1 MNESAQRNIL
11 LKEYIPHKLLKEKNY
26 RSEAAVVIVVNKLG
40 QVLLIQENTDDPRFG
55 RKKGQWN
62 VVTETWRHNER
73 LKQNF
78 QAAIE
83 EELGSIKEL
92 DERLFMIRGSY
103 HEADFGPIGNNPSR
117 AHVMIFRFMDDPE
130 KLPFHPKDPDE
141 ITAYKWVDIK
151 NISWMCNNN
160 ELAPSVSE
168 YVFQLSSSGIICP
181 YNEGCEL
188 HEKIQIRRFSQ
199 RPAGDYH
206 NDKEY
211 KS

>member
-1 MNESAQRNIL
+1 MNESARNIL

-26 RSEAAVVIVVNKLG
+26 RSEAAVVIVINKLG
-40 QVLLIQENTDDPRFG
+40 QVLLIRENTDDLNFG

-62 VVTETWRHNER
+62 VVTETWRNDER

-83 EELGSIKEL
+83 EELGPIKEL
-92 DERLFMIRGSY
+92 GEKLFMIRGSY

-117 AHVMIFRFMDDPE
+117 AHVMVFRFKDDPE

-141 ITAYKWVDIK
+141 ITAYRWIDI
-151 NISWMCNNN
+151 NDISNMHDKD

-168 YVFQLSSSGIICP
+168 YISQLSLSGIICP

-188 HEKIQIRRFSQ
+188 HEKIQIREFSQ
-199 RPAGDYH
+199 RPVGDYK
-206 NDKEY
+206 NDKR
-211 KS
+211 